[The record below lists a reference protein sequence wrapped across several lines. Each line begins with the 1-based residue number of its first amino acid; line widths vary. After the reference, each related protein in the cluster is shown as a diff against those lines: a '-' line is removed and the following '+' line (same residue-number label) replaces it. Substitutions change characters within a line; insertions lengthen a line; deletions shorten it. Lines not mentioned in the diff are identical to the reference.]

1 MTRPLVD
8 FARRLQPDADATTAD
23 AVVETAATNRR
34 AEFESA
40 LYRLFANLTGASAPS
55 VRRWSAR
62 AVYQL
67 SEIVPGALVT
77 YGTELIPALDD
88 DPARPYIAGSL
99 THIVYEGM
107 RGETFRSDREA
118 LVQDLARQIGTDT
131 TVSAVR
137 YLSRIAT
144 RWDRIVATVE
154 PTLVDGLSSEDEAV
168 RTAAV
173 RAFATMWAH
182 HLDGT
187 DAIPPLLDCTCDS
200 SPLVRAHAIA
210 ALGDIAFQD
219 RGEEDTPVAAT
230 PEIIDAGTRLLT
242 DDDERARYDAAACFA
257 EADYWVEYEGDR
269 CWIETVDRNRI
280 DAAVDALVE
289 ALDDPSTPVVRQAA
303 VALHIYAGFETRA
316 LIPHVD
322 RLVDYGW
329 SVQPNSTLIQRAL
342 KSLAADHLSALSDH
356 SSFFL
361 DRLRNHKDATAA
373 TILGRLAPADGE
385 AAHSAVSS
393 LTDLLGSPKHTDRR
407 TAAKALAEVHRV
419 DSTLVPDYVEALTE
433 AVDGT
438 DVNTK
443 PGMGWEPLATL
454 APDHPETATALAC
467 QAVDRLTEWPS
478 PPDLRLVYKLGEANP
493 HTISPVADRLIDL
506 LDHDNTSV
514 VGAAAKSL
522 RGALMLDGSVQIPP
536 SAAAALASRLDDLSR
551 SARMDAERI
560 IDVVREESTDA

>member
-1 MTRPLVD
+1 
-8 FARRLQPDADATTAD
+8 
-23 AVVETAATNRR
+23 
-34 AEFESA
+34 
-40 LYRLFANLTGASAPS
+40 
-55 VRRWSAR
+55 
-62 AVYQL
+62 
-67 SEIVPGALVT
+67 
-77 YGTELIPALDD
+77 
-88 DPARPYIAGSL
+88 
-99 THIVYEGM
+99 M

-219 RGEEDTPVAAT
+219 RGEQDAPVAAT

-303 VALHIYAGFETRA
+303 VALHIYARFETR
-316 LIPHVD
+316 
-322 RLVDYGW
+322 
-329 SVQPNSTLIQRAL
+329 
-342 KSLAADHLSALSDH
+342 ALSDH

-373 TILGRLAPADGE
+373 TVLGRLAPADGE